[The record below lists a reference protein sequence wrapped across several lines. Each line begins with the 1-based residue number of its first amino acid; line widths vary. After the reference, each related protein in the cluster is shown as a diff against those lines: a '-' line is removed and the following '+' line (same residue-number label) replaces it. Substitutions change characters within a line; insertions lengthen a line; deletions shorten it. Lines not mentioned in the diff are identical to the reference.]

1 MQPTAIILA
10 AGMSSRLRPLTE
22 DRPKCLLPVGPKAI
36 LDWQLE
42 ALQSVGVQDLI
53 VVVGYRKE
61 MIQEH
66 IANHHPSFSVRY
78 VENLAFD
85 RTNTLFSLKEAMLVW
100 DGDFYYMNAD
110 VVYDK
115 RILQRLA
122 PGLVGGFLAIDK
134 KQCRDEEVKVIVRD
148 GRISEIGKHL
158 NPDICEGEFIGVAKF
173 TGDFVRRFRQQVLD
187 LAVAGNEMKFFEYAL
202 DAMAD
207 KSDMIPVDIT
217 GLPCVEIDFPE
228 DYAFATE
235 QVVRHLV
242 DNEEESTHV

>member
-1 MQPTAIILA
+1 MKPIAVILA
-10 AGMSSRLRPLTE
+10 AGMSTRLRPLTE
-22 DRPKCLLPVGPKAI
+22 DRPKCLLKVGPKAI

-42 ALQSVGVQDLI
+42 ALQSVGVSDLV

-66 IANHHPSFSVRY
+66 IRLHHPSFSVRF
-78 VENLAFD
+78 VENVAYEK
-85 RTNTLFSLKEAMLVW
+85 TNTLFSLKEALLVL

-115 RILQRLA
+115 RILQRLQA
-122 PGLVGGFLAIDK
+122 GTDGGFLAIDK
-134 KQCRDEEVKVIVRD
+134 KQCRDEEVKVVVEH
-148 GRISEIGKHL
+148 GRVAEIGKHL
-158 NPDICEGEFIGVAKF
+158 NPEHCEGEFIGVAKF
-173 TGDFVRRFRQQVLD
+173 TGDFARRFRQQVLD
-187 LAVAGNEMKFFEYAL
+187 LAVPGNEMKFFEYAL

-242 DNEEESTHV
+242 DAEEDNAHV